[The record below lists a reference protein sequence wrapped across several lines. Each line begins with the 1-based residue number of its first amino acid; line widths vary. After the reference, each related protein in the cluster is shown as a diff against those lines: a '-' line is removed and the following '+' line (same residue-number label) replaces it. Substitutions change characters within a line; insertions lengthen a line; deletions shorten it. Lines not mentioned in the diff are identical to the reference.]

1 MVLTPDQ
8 EAQIRANRERA
19 LALQKLRKEEKENG
33 EIKKRNKKDSKEQ
46 EQISKRQKL
55 KEENDDV
62 ELEQFEEHASEFAT
76 KTEAMKMY
84 CLPEGTL
91 AVCQFTEKD
100 NPHNKGWTPMKM
112 YWRSEI
118 RMRARKR
125 FGGLEGLVTERKRR
139 EERRFAKDLEKAK
152 DIFEK

>member
-1 MVLTPDQ
+1 MALTPDQ
-8 EAQIRANRERA
+8 EARIRANRERA
-19 LALQKLRKEEKENG
+19 LALQKLRKEQKE
-33 EIKKRNKKDSKEQ
+33 EQSQKKNKKDSKEQ
-46 EQISKRQKL
+46 NSKRQKL

-62 ELEQFEEHASEFAT
+62 ELEEFEEHASEFTT

-91 AVCQFTEKD
+91 AVCQFMEKA
-100 NPHNKGWTPMKM
+100 NPHHKGWTPMKM

-125 FGGLEGLVTERKRR
+125 FGGLEGLVAERKKR
-139 EERRFAKDLEKAK
+139 EERRFAKDLENAK
-152 DIFEK
+152 GIFEK

>member
-8 EAQIRANRERA
+8 EARIRANRERA
-19 LALQKLRKEEKENG
+19 LALQKARKEQKEKE
-33 EIKKRNKKDSKEQ
+33 EIQKRSKKDNKEQ
-46 EQISKRQKL
+46 EQNSKRQKL
-55 KEENDDV
+55 EEENDDV
-62 ELEQFEEHASEFAT
+62 ELEEFEEQASEFVT

-84 CLPEGTL
+84 CLPEGTM
-91 AVCQFTEKD
+91 AVCQFMEKD
-100 NPHNKGWTPMKM
+100 NPHHKGWTPMKM

-125 FGGLEGLVTERKRR
+125 FGGLEGLVAERKKR